1 MLTRLRQI
9 VLHPG
14 LIPSNYVQQLER
26 AVQED
31 RENVEN
37 KPGKLIRVTSSN
49 KPQLQAMLAQMIED
63 SEVSKLAHCGKLNDD
78 IFVGMSDLFHG
89 AHRS

>member
-31 RENVEN
+31 RENLEN
-37 KPGKLIRVTSSN
+37 KPGTLIKVTSNN
-49 KPQLQAMLAQMIED
+49 KTQLQVMLAQMIED
-63 SEVSKLAHCGKLNDD
+63 SEVRRLARC
-78 IFVGMSDLFHG
+78 
-89 AHRS
+89 A